1 MQDSAH
7 NIAGNKR
14 VAVSEIERERLYW
27 WASLL
32 LCLVSPLIVGMLVR
46 SDISFAGFAFMQA
59 RFFVVS
65 IAGLVAANLLEF
77 VFAKLRGVPLGIFIT
92 NLTIDYETRS
102 DHDPLVTAQK
112 MVQTLAVLGF
122 TIHTGPDA
130 RTIRFEKAAKQKVH
144 AFLDHA
150 FSGTVAIEP
159 LPRGTQLGVT
169 LTFKDTILI
178 ETGERAN
185 LFALAGEICGQP
197 AAHDFTNVPFTVY
210 FGFALCFLTLLLSG
224 FVALRTLNLG
234 WLIASS
240 VLAAGVNLTGVALI
254 CRNRKQHFG
263 LRVAVAGLYL
273 ASTPYWALLI
283 ASSLRR

>member
-1 MQDSAH
+1 M
-7 NIAGNKR
+7 IAGNKR
-14 VAVSEIERERLYW
+14 VPVSEIERERLYW
-27 WASLL
+27 RASLL
-32 LCLVSPLIVGMLVR
+32 LCLVSPLVVWMLVR

-59 RFFVVS
+59 QFFVVS

-77 VFAKLRGVPLGIFIT
+77 IFARLRGVPLGIFIT

-102 DHDPLVTAQK
+102 DHDPLVTAQHV
-112 MVQTLAVLGF
+112 VQTLAARGF

-159 LPRGTQLGVT
+159 LPRGTQLRVA
-169 LTFKDTILI
+169 LTFQDTILI

-224 FVALRTLNLG
+224 FVALKTLNLA
-234 WLIASS
+234 WLIAASL
-240 VLAAGVNLTGVALI
+240 LAAGVNLAGVALI

-263 LRVAVAGLYL
+263 LRVAIAGLYL
-273 ASTPYWALLI
+273 ASIPYWALLV
-283 ASSLRR
+283 ASALRR